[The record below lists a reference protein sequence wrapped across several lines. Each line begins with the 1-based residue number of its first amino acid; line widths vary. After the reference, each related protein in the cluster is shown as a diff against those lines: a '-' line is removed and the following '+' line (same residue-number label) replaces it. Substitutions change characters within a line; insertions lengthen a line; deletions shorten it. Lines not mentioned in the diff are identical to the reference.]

1 MFALLP
7 VKVAGLFYVR
17 SQGAPFLT
25 FACRKTKKQ
34 SVKGLLFRITTTQ
47 TQHNERSL

>member
-25 FACRKTKKQ
+25 FACRKTKKA
-34 SVKGLLFRITTTQ
+34 VGKRIAIQDNNNTNTTQ
-47 TQHNERSL
+47 